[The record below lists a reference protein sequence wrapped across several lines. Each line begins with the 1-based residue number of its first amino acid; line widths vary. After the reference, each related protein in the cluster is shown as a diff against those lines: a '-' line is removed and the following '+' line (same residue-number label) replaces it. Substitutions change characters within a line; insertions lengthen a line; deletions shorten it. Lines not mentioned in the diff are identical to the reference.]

1 MGGNIGVWPL
11 WLTFVPRATL
21 PDSNEDFSRK
31 VGLHH
36 NAWRMSPLDVR
47 TVLGTLLRNDDQV
60 GGIDLTWPQLG
71 LARIAHRPSSGR
83 GGWAEFQF
91 TVQRLGSLP
100 GAGKGMKMISRGIAP
115 VVGDKSNIH
124 SIFCLVRK
132 ICPKQGCGEPILIPM
147 GLVRGRRMAFTM
159 NVLLSPAACSERC
172 STPQHT
178 LSRSLFLVGV
188 FGLCAV

>member
-1 MGGNIGVWPL
+1 MGVSLGKLCCITMHGECRRW
-11 WLTFVPRATL
+11 TL
-21 PDSNEDFSRK
+21 ERFLALYCVTMIRWGK
-31 VGLHH
+31 
-36 NAWRMSPLDVR
+36 
-47 TVLGTLLRNDDQV
+47 
-60 GGIDLTWPQLG
+60 QLG

-115 VVGDKSNIH
+115 VVGSKSNIH

-178 LSRSLFLVGV
+178 LSRPLSSSVFLACM
-188 FGLCAV
+188 LCR